1 MTRGTKIKH
10 ISQFL
15 HYAYS
20 SVTLTVRFSYQK
32 GVLRMKELL
41 SDITSVSAKG
51 QIVIPKAIR
60 DKLQISPGVKLMV
73 LSDGTNILLK
83 PIPEPDIS
91 EFDELMDAAAS
102 WASDV
107 GMKEEDI
114 TSAIKSVRS
123 KRKQFA

>member
-83 PIPEPDIS
+83 PIPELLHGPR
-91 EFDELMDAAAS
+91 M
-102 WASDV
+102 
-107 GMKEEDI
+107 
-114 TSAIKSVRS
+114 SV
-123 KRKQFA
+123 

>member
-1 MTRGTKIKH
+1 
-10 ISQFL
+10 
-15 HYAYS
+15 
-20 SVTLTVRFSYQK
+20 
-32 GVLRMKELL
+32 MKELL

-114 TSAIKSVRS
+114 TLEEYHKC
-123 KRKQFA
+123 KRLILK

>member
-1 MTRGTKIKH
+1 
-10 ISQFL
+10 
-15 HYAYS
+15 
-20 SVTLTVRFSYQK
+20 
-32 GVLRMKELL
+32 MKELL

-91 EFDELMDAAAS
+91 EFDELMD
-102 WASDV
+102 V

>member
-1 MTRGTKIKH
+1 
-10 ISQFL
+10 
-15 HYAYS
+15 
-20 SVTLTVRFSYQK
+20 
-32 GVLRMKELL
+32 MKELL

-91 EFDELMDAAAS
+91 QIHKLNAFFLGS
-102 WASDV
+102 LF
-107 GMKEEDI
+107 GCL
-114 TSAIKSVRS
+114 
-123 KRKQFA
+123 